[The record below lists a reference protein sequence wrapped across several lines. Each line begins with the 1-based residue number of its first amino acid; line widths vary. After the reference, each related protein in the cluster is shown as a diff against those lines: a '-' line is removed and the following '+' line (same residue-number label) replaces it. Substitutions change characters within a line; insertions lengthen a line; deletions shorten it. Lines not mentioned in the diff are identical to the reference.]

1 MLTKNTIVMKGSKLG
16 NVFALMMVTAAMSSC
31 EKIMPSDYEGEES
44 GAEHNVVLRVS
55 QFETIPFSA
64 TTRSALGDVCT
75 RLCFDI
81 YDENG
86 AKVKYINQKQGD
98 DSFGEASLSLPEG
111 DYYLVVLAHSS
122 AKNPSFATKE
132 MKITASGTL
141 SDMFWACEPLHIAED
156 NVNKSLTLRRIVSM
170 VRFITDDG
178 LSDEANELLVKY
190 TGSKGTFSGIT
201 GYGTTKASQSVI
213 IDIEPTDEYYDFYMV
228 PRNDNDTIRN
238 VNIISRYND
247 GSSATNF
254 TETTI
259 ESIPVRRNAVTV
271 CRGSLF
277 GGKSAASGTSSVS
290 IVINDS
296 WDSGI
301 EFYF

>member
-1 MLTKNTIVMKGSKLG
+1 MKSSKLG
-16 NVFALMMVTAAMSSC
+16 NVIALVMMTAAMSSC
-31 EKIMPSDYEGEES
+31 EKIVPSES
-44 GAEHNVVLRVS
+44 GDLEGGEGYDVVLHVS
-55 QFETIPFSA
+55 QIE
-64 TTRSALGDVCT
+64 TTRFGAPTRSELGDVCNH
-75 RLCFDI
+75 LCFDI
-81 YDENG
+81 YDEDG
-86 AKVKYINQKQGD
+86 QKVKYINQKLDDENFGD
-98 DSFGEASLSLPEG
+98 ASFSLPEG

-122 AKNPSFATKE
+122 TKNPSFATKE

>member
-1 MLTKNTIVMKGSKLG
+1 MKSSKLG
-16 NVFALMMVTAAMSSC
+16 NVIALMMVTAAMSSC
-31 EKIMPSDYEGEES
+31 EKIVPSDYEGEES
-44 GAEHNVVLRVS
+44 GVEHNVVLRVDR
-55 QFETIPFSA
+55 FEMIPFA
-64 TTRSALGDVCT
+64 NTTRGEAGEVCT

-86 AKVKYINQKQGD
+86 EKVKYINQKLGD
-98 DSFGEASLSLPEG
+98 EKFGEASLSLAEG
-111 DYYLVVLAHSS
+111 DYYLVVLAHNS

-170 VRFITDDG
+170 VRFITDDAVNE
-178 LSDEANELLVKY
+178 EANELLIKY

-213 IDIEPTDEYYDFYMV
+213 VDIEPSDEYYDFYMV
-228 PRNDNDTIRN
+228 PRMDNDTIRN

-254 TETTI
+254 SDKTI

-271 CRGSLF
+271 CKGSLF
-277 GGKSAASGTSSVS
+277 DGRSGSKGTSSVS
-290 IVINDS
+290 IVIDDS